1 MIVTS
6 AVRHA
11 AAGSAALLF
20 VLPVPAAVASP
31 APTARSVAS
40 VSSVSFGSPASA
52 LGEPTPPARGHV
64 DPARLDRRGVQVQ
77 PLAGAPRL
85 PSASALSW
93 VVADAST
100 GEVLAARDAHRK
112 LPPAST
118 LKTLFALTALP
129 HHDPSEQHTVADSE
143 LTGIGA
149 GSSLVGI
156 KEGYTYK
163 VSDLWNG
170 VFLSSGNDAVHV
182 LAAMNGGWDA
192 MARKMQEKAR
202 SLGANDTHVVSPDGY
217 DAPGQ
222 VSSAYDLAVF
232 GRAGLQDPVFTR
244 YCSTRYADF
253 PAGSWSYGI
262 ANTNRLLT
270 GENGVERYPGLIGI
284 KNGYTSN
291 AGNTLVSAAKR
302 DGRTLVVSVMN
313 PQEGGGYAVY
323 EEARSLLD
331 WGFEAAEHV
340 RPVGSLLP
348 ERAKA
353 EADARAVAAARDGR
367 DGAAAAPRAEAAGA
381 EPAEEARPGDAPA
394 KDTPAKG
401 TSAEGASEKSGKPEK
416 GEKGAP
422 ARSAPASGSPEKD
435 AAAPGASGPDGPAR
449 DAAAEGAPGTASLGK
464 DVSPAA
470 PSGASAGL
478 PLGLIGAACAAA
490 LGLWGWRRRAGAGT
504 GDSVQE

>member
-31 APTARSVAS
+31 APT
-40 VSSVSFGSPASA
+40 VSSVSPTSSASSAPSVFRASA
-52 LGEPTPPARGHV
+52 VGEPTPPVRRYV
-64 DPARLDRRGVQVQ
+64 DPARLDQRGVQVQ
-77 PLAGAPRL
+77 PLAGAPRP

-129 HHDPSEQHTVADSE
+129 HHDPSDQHTVADSE

-182 LAAMNGGWDA
+182 LAAMNGGWDS

-232 GRAGLQDPVFTR
+232 GRAGLQDPAFTR

-270 GENGVERYPGLIGI
+270 GENGVDRYPGLIGI

-302 DGRTLVVSVMN
+302 GNRTLVVSVMN
-313 PQEGGGYAVY
+313 PQEGGGFAVY

-331 WGFEAAEHV
+331 WGFEAAGSV
-340 RPVGSLLP
+340 QPVGSLLP
-348 ERAKA
+348 ERPKA

-367 DGAAAAPRAEAAGA
+367 DGAGPRTAPRAGAEAGA
-381 EPAEEARPGDAPA
+381 VPAEASGTKDARPEETGTKDAGTE
-394 KDTPAKG
+394 DTPAEG
-401 TSAEGASEKSGKPEK
+401 T
-416 GEKGAP
+416 P
-422 ARSAPASGSPEKD
+422 ARSAPASGSSAKE
-435 AAAPGASGPDGPAR
+435 APARGAS
-449 DAAAEGAPGTASLGK
+449 AEGDPAQGAPAKDGRAGDAPDKAS
-464 DVSPAA
+464 AA
-470 PSGASAGL
+470 SDASAGL
-478 PLGLIGAACAAA
+478 PLGLIGTACAAA
-490 LGLWGWRRRAGAGT
+490 LALWLWRRRAGAG
-504 GDSVQE
+504 GSAQG

>member
-31 APTARSVAS
+31 AGPVPRA
-40 VSSVSFGSPASA
+40 VSSV
-52 LGEPTPPARGHV
+52 GEPTPPARRHV
-64 DPARLDRRGVQVQ
+64 DPARLGRKGTQVQ
-77 PLAGAPRL
+77 RLAGAPEM
-85 PSASALSW
+85 PSVSALSW

-100 GEVLAARDAHRK
+100 GEVLAARNAHRR

-129 HHDPSEQHTVADSE
+129 HHGPSERHTVADAE
-143 LTGIGA
+143 LEGIGA
-149 GSSLVGI
+149 GSSLVGV

-182 LAAMNGGWDA
+182 LAEMNGGWES
-192 MARKMQEKAR
+192 MTRQMQEKAR
-202 SLGANDTHVVSPDGY
+202 SLGAEDTHVVSPDGY

-232 GRAGLQDPVFTR
+232 GRAGLQDPAFAR
-244 YCSTRYADF
+244 YCSTSYADF

-270 GENGVERYPGLIGI
+270 GADGVERYPGLLGI

-291 AGNTLVSAAKR
+291 AGNTLVSAAR
-302 DGRTLVVSVMN
+302 RGDRTLVVSVMN
-313 PQEGGGYAVY
+313 PQEGGGFAVY

-331 WGFEAAEHV
+331 WGFEAAGRVE
-340 RPVGSLLP
+340 PVGSLVP
-348 ERAKA
+348 VRAKA
-353 EADARAVAAARDGR
+353 AADPGTRTVSVAR
-367 DGAAAAPRAEAAGA
+367 
-381 EPAEEARPGDAPA
+381 
-394 KDTPAKG
+394 
-401 TSAEGASEKSGKPEK
+401 EK
-416 GEKGAP
+416 P
-422 ARSAPASGSPEKD
+422 AR
-435 AAAPGASGPDGPAR
+435 AAAPGRAAGAGAEAVTPPA
-449 DAAAEGAPGTASLGK
+449 AKSTVAEAEAEGP
-464 DVSPAA
+464 
-470 PSGASAGL
+470 SAGL
-478 PLGLIGAACAAA
+478 PLALVASACAAA
-490 LGLWGWRRRAGAGT
+490 LALWGWRRRTAHQA
-504 GDSVQE
+504 

>member
-31 APTARSVAS
+31 APT
-40 VSSVSFGSPASA
+40 VSSLSSA
-52 LGEPTPPARGHV
+52 VGEPTPPVRGHV
-64 DPARLDRRGVQVQ
+64 DPARLDRSGVQVQ

-100 GEVLAARDAHRK
+100 GEVLAARNAHRK

-118 LKTLFALTALP
+118 LKALFALTALP
-129 HHDPSEQHTVADSE
+129 HHDASEQHTVADSE

-182 LAAMNGGWDA
+182 LAAMNGGWDS

-232 GRAGLQDPVFTR
+232 GRAGLQDPAFVR

-270 GENGVERYPGLIGI
+270 GENGVDRYPGLIGI

-302 DGRTLVVSVMN
+302 GDRTLVVSVMN

-331 WGFEAAEHV
+331 WGFEAAERV

-348 ERAKA
+348 ERPKA
-353 EADARAVAAARDGR
+353 EADARAVAAGAEAGTAPAGDAGTKDAPAKGTPSPGTPAQNAPARNAPASAPSAKEAPAQDASAQDPSAPGDPAQGAPAQAAR
-367 DGAAAAPRAEAAGA
+367 SGGDPGEAAAAAAP
-381 EPAEEARPGDAPA
+381 D
-394 KDTPAKG
+394 
-401 TSAEGASEKSGKPEK
+401 
-416 GEKGAP
+416 
-422 ARSAPASGSPEKD
+422 
-435 AAAPGASGPDGPAR
+435 
-449 DAAAEGAPGTASLGK
+449 
-464 DVSPAA
+464 
-470 PSGASAGL
+470 ASAGL

-490 LGLWGWRRRAGAGT
+490 LALWGWRRRSGAG
-504 GDSVQE
+504 DSGQE

>member
-20 VLPVPAAVASP
+20 VLPAPAAVASP
-31 APTARSVAS
+31 APT
-40 VSSVSFGSPASA
+40 VSSVSPASA
-52 LGEPTPPARGHV
+52 VGEPTPPVRRHV

-192 MARKMQEKAR
+192 MAGKMQEKAR

-232 GRAGLQDPVFTR
+232 GRAGLQDPAFTR

-270 GENGVERYPGLIGI
+270 GANGVDRYPGLIGI

-291 AGNTLVSAAKR
+291 AGNTLVSAAER
-302 DGRTLVVSVMN
+302 GGRTLVVSVMN

-331 WGFEAAEHV
+331 WGFDAADRV

-353 EADARAVAAARDGR
+353 EADARAVAAARGGR
-367 DGAAAAPRAEAAGA
+367 DGAGAETAPRAGA
-381 EPAEEARPGDAPA
+381 EPSEGVRA
-394 KDTPAKG
+394 KD
-401 TSAEGASEKSGKPEK
+401 
-416 GEKGAP
+416 
-422 ARSAPASGSPEKD
+422 APASG
-435 AAAPGASGPDGPAR
+435 APGKEARTGEAPAE
-449 DAAAEGAPGTASLGK
+449 AALGK
-464 DVSPAA
+464 DASSATAA
-470 PSGASAGL
+470 SGASAGL
-478 PLGLIGAACAAA
+478 SLGLIGAACAAA
-490 LGLWGWRRRAGAGT
+490 LALWAWRRRAGAGA
-504 GDSVQE
+504 DRSPQD

>member
-31 APTARSVAS
+31 APT
-40 VSSVSFGSPASA
+40 VSSVSSIPSAPSVFRASA
-52 LGEPTPPARGHV
+52 VGEPTPPVRRYV
-64 DPARLDRRGVQVQ
+64 DPARLDQRGVQVQ

-118 LKTLFALTALP
+118 LKALFALTALP
-129 HHDPSEQHTVADSE
+129 HHAPSDQHTVADSE

-182 LAAMNGGWDA
+182 LAAMNGGWDS

-232 GRAGLQDPVFTR
+232 GRAGLQDPAFTR

-270 GENGVERYPGLIGI
+270 GENGVDRYPGLIGI

-302 DGRTLVVSVMN
+302 GDRTLVVSVMN
-313 PQEGGGYAVY
+313 PQEGGGFAVY

-331 WGFEAAEHV
+331 WGFEAAGSV
-340 RPVGSLLP
+340 QPVGSLLP
-348 ERAKA
+348 GRPKA

-367 DGAAAAPRAEAAGA
+367 GGAGPETAPRAGAGA
-381 EPAEEARPGDAPA
+381 GTASAEASGTKGARLEETGTKGVGTKEAGTKDAPVEGTPARSVPASGSSAQEAPVRGASAEDGPAQGAPA
-394 KDTPAKG
+394 KDGRAGDAPDEA
-401 TSAEGASEKSGKPEK
+401 SAAS
-416 GEKGAP
+416 
-422 ARSAPASGSPEKD
+422 D
-435 AAAPGASGPDGPAR
+435 
-449 DAAAEGAPGTASLGK
+449 
-464 DVSPAA
+464 
-470 PSGASAGL
+470 ASAGL

-490 LGLWGWRRRAGAGT
+490 LALWLWRRRAGAG
-504 GDSVQE
+504 GSARG